1 MDVEGTYT
9 VYSPVDESCVFG
21 GALTVTE
28 AADVML
34 TAGPIT
40 NCAASCGADRGNYG
54 SQASKMS
61 LAAVSVAKWLVLRSR
76 RSTRPLSEAWPEI
89 ADMIAHAD
97 LWPHVAPVTTDEDY
111 VALIEGAEI

>member
-40 NCAASCGADRGNYG
+40 NCAANCGAGCG
-54 SQASKMS
+54 SYESRAPKMS
-61 LAAVSVAKWLVLRSR
+61 VAAVSVVK
-76 RSTRPLSEAWPEI
+76 
-89 ADMIAHAD
+89 
-97 LWPHVAPVTTDEDY
+97 
-111 VALIEGAEI
+111 